1 MANDNTTSNRVLDG
15 ITHAGDNVKVADVSA
30 SDASIETVKQETD
43 HYTSQGISSVKNE
56 IQDGIA
62 QTTNINSNDFVIRD
76 GFPALRLPG
85 SSDWNVEDE
94 EPIPNHSFR
103 VEPSLLSFS
112 KPTSDS
118 KPIGDDESSSVEA
131 TTTNT
136 SPWESIWEDAMT
148 VFTARTRDDSAAYSA
163 GTTYFCPAQMKPR
176 CALEEL
182 VLSIY
187 NMHTKHLE
195 PGVIIPEQSGA
206 EWWTLVM
213 DQTCQD
219 VQNKGNNNEDDDDDE
234 EDDDEVGMH
243 FDADYGLEDQA
254 PNLMLH
260 PRLATVTYL
269 TSVGAPT
276 LILDQRSP
284 PPADVEKKT
293 LQGSI
298 RKGWLSHPRQGK
310 HISFDGRL
318 LHGAPS
324 TFFPPVKKNSKDNTN
339 SENGWGWSEDDDE
352 RPAKKVKLSAESV
365 QNETLPQQKRIT
377 FLVNIWINH
386 CPLDAEPLE
395 DEIVEQLGAK
405 GEISMSWIG
414 TDDNTTP
421 GTVELPIVSLQAA
434 KPTSP
439 NSFAALSNR
448 NNHDEVEAAGEE
460 EVVIGGRLINISYG
474 ASMEAF
480 KSASE
485 MAASSHLGCIELEL
499 GREVIALSV
508 GEVVDENDDHSDES

>member
-1 MANDNTTSNRVLDG
+1 MNAGNHSDGENLVPANQNMGENEKSQTHSESSSDSVSNG
-15 ITHAGDNVKVADVSA
+15 SHN
-30 SDASIETVKQETD
+30 
-43 HYTSQGISSVKNE
+43 
-56 IQDGIA
+56 
-62 QTTNINSNDFVIRD
+62 NDFVIWD

-85 SSDWNVEDE
+85 NVGWNIKNE

-103 VEPSLLSFS
+103 VEPNLLNLSHSPKDENRSAENDSNNLWESLLN
-112 KPTSDS
+112 D
-118 KPIGDDESSSVEA
+118 A
-131 TTTNT
+131 T
-136 SPWESIWEDAMT
+136 T
-148 VFTARTRDDSAAYSA
+148 VFTARTRDDAAAYSV

-187 NMHTKHLE
+187 RKHTHNL
-195 PGVIIPEQSGA
+195 PSGIVIPEQSGA
-206 EWWTLVM
+206 EWWTLVL
-213 DQTCQD
+213 DQNND
-219 VQNKGNNNEDDDDDE
+219 DNKDEGDDEDDDDD
-234 EDDDEVGMH
+234 VGMH

-254 PNLMLH
+254 PNLLLH

-298 RKGWLSHPRQGK
+298 RRGWLSHPYKGK

-324 TFFPPVKKNSKDNTN
+324 TFFPPYKKSSKGAKETTN
-339 SENGWGWSEDDDE
+339 DWGWDDDE
-352 RPAKKVKLSAESV
+352 QPPSKKARTDAEQVV
-365 QNETLPQQKRIT
+365 QSPTPLDQKRIT
-377 FLVNIWINH
+377 LLVNVWINH

-395 DEIVEQLGAK
+395 DEIIDKLVTPWKPNDATGDEKEQRVS
-405 GEISMSWIG
+405 ISWIKSE
-414 TDDNTTP
+414 DDETLDPNNLAK
-421 GTVELPIVSLQAA
+421 VQLKAA

-439 NSFAALSNR
+439 NSFAAMKSK
-448 NNHDEVEAAGEE
+448 EVEAAGEE
-460 EVVIGGRLINISYG
+460 EVVIGGRLVTISYG

-480 KSASE
+480 HTASE
-485 MAASSHLGCIELEL
+485 VAYASKLGCIELEL
-499 GREVIALSV
+499 DREVIALTV
-508 GEVVDENDDHSDES
+508 GEEVEDTDESEED